1 MPSSE
6 ATASNGVYTNGIE
19 SNQANGHSHSGA
31 NGNGSN
37 PQANQPLNVIIVGA
51 GVAGLALASILGHS
65 GHKVV
70 VLEAAPVIAEVGA
83 GINCSPNLTRLL
95 SRWGF
100 DKRVRKHTNSLTRID
115 LRRWKDGEFLGAA
128 TLMPEIERR
137 HGAPQY
143 AIHRADL
150 HRALMEEAEEVAEVR
165 INSMVTSLDFDKPS
179 VTLSD
184 GSVLEAGVVIG
195 ADGMKSTCR
204 RLIYQKLG
212 LVDKAKPTG
221 DAAFRACIPLELV
234 TDPELRAFMTEPV
247 ATRWMGPDRHVQ
259 AYPIRHGNLYNMVM
273 CHPDR
278 GFSEESWTAKASK
291 QEILDHFGSWD
302 PVRLRKLL
310 DLIPDENVMKWRLCE
325 HDPLPTW
332 VMGKV
337 VLLGDAC
344 HPMLPYV
351 AQGAAQAIED
361 TGVLCLAL
369 NRVSKLEEI
378 PTLLKAFEVAR
389 KSRAEHVASTGGATR
404 RVLHLHDGPEQ
415 QARDEKFKSVSKG
428 GENPDLLGDA
438 KAQSFLWGYD
448 PEKEFLDNFESL
460 IRKAQDLL
468 AEPTA
473 RVVDL

>member
-6 ATASNGVYTNGIE
+6 TTAPTGGVYTNGVE
-19 SNQANGHSHSGA
+19 NGNANGHSHSGT
-31 NGNGSN
+31 NGSD
-37 PQANQPLNVIIVGA
+37 PYLKANHPLSVIIVGA
-51 GVAGLALASILGHS
+51 GVAGLALAGILGHS
-65 GHKVV
+65 GHKVI

-95 SRWGF
+95 SRWGL
-100 DKRVRKHTNSLTRID
+100 DKRVRQHTNSLTRID

-150 HRALMEEAEEVAEVR
+150 HEALMGEAEAVAEVR

-184 GSVLEAGVVIG
+184 GSVLEADVVIG
-195 ADGMKSTCR
+195 ADGA

-212 LVDKAKPTG
+212 LLDKAKPTG
-221 DAAFRACIPLELV
+221 DAAFRACIPLEFV
-234 TDPELRAFMTEPV
+234 TDPELRAFITEPV

-259 AYPIRHGNLYNMVM
+259 AYPIRHGSLYNMVM
-273 CHPDR
+273 CHPDT

-310 DLIPDENVMKWRLCE
+310 DFIPDENVMKWRLCE

-361 TGVLCLAL
+361 VGVICLAL
-369 NRVSKLEEI
+369 NRVSKAEEI

-389 KSRAEHVASTGGATR
+389 KARAEHVAGTGGATR

-460 IRKAQDLL
+460 TRKAQDLL
-468 AEPTA
+468 AEPTT
-473 RVVDL
+473 RVMDL

>member
-1 MPSSE
+1 MPSPE
-6 ATASNGVYTNGIE
+6 TTASNGVYTNGVQ
-19 SNQANGHSHSGA
+19 SNSVNGNSHSSA
-31 NGNGSN
+31 NQNGSYLK
-37 PQANQPLNVIIVGA
+37 ANHHLNIIIVGA
-51 GVAGLALASILGHS
+51 GIAGLALAGILGHS
-65 GHKVV
+65 GHKVI
-70 VLEAAPVIAEVGA
+70 VLEAAPMIAEVGA

-95 SRWGF
+95 ARWGL
-100 DKRVRKHTNSLTRID
+100 DKRVLKHTNSLTRID

-150 HRALMEEAEEVAEVR
+150 HGALMEEAELVAEVR
-165 INSMVTSLDFDKPS
+165 INSTVASIDFDKPS

-184 GSVLEAGVVIG
+184 GSMLEADTVVG

-204 RLIYQKLG
+204 RLIYQNLG
-212 LVDKAKPTG
+212 LLDKARPTG
-221 DAAFRACIPLELV
+221 DAAFRACIPLDVV
-234 TDPELRAFMTEPV
+234 TDPELRAFITEPV

-273 CHPDR
+273 CHPDT

-291 QEILDHFGSWD
+291 GEILDHFGSWD

-310 DLIPDENVMKWRLCE
+310 DFIPDENVMKWRLCE

-361 TGVLCLAL
+361 VGVLCLAL
-369 NRVSKLEEI
+369 NHVSKPDEI

-389 KSRAEHVASTGGATR
+389 KSRAEHVAGTGGATR
-404 RVLHLHDGPEQ
+404 RVLHLHDGPDQ
-415 QARDEKFKSVSKG
+415 QARDKKFKEVSKG

-448 PEKEFLDNFESL
+448 PEKEFLDNFES
-460 IRKAQDLL
+460 K
-468 AEPTA
+468 
-473 RVVDL
+473 